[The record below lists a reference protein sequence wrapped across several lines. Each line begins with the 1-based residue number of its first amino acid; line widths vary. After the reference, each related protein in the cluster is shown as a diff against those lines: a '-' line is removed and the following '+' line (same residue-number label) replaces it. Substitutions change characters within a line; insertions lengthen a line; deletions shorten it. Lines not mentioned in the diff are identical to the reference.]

1 MDVMVE
7 IMEEVVLFSVMA
19 AVEVVMVME
28 MMAERWCRRCGME
41 EVWDGLGRGMSSC
54 AGDG

>member
-41 EVWDGLGRGMSSC
+41 EVWDGLGRGM
-54 AGDG
+54 